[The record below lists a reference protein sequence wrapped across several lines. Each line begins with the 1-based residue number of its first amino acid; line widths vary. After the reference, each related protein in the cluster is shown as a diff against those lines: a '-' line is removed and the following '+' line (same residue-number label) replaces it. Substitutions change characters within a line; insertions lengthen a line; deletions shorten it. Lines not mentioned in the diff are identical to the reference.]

1 MFRISSRI
9 GEEGK
14 ENRSKNCSTSC
25 IVLSDSGT
33 LSSAGSK
40 KNCTLSHE
48 KRKALIVHN
57 HADISISRQA
67 ELLGISRA
75 SIYYATLPNQE
86 EIRITRAIDELF
98 TKYPFY
104 GSRRMKG
111 ILADDYGIHIG
122 RHQTRRLMRL
132 MGIEAIYPRKK
143 PKTSI
148 SEPAHRKY
156 PYLLRGLPIVR
167 PNQVWGTDITY
178 LRLEEGWAYLVAI
191 LDWYSRY
198 VIFWAVSPTLESD
211 FCITALKG
219 ALQKESPE
227 IFNSDQGVQFTSHD
241 FTEILSSREI
251 KISMDGRGRCMD
263 NIFTER
269 LWRTVKYE
277 NVYLKSYRN
286 IQEAGD
292 GLSEYFRFYNHIRRH
307 QSLNYQTP
315 ANVYLL
321 CRQAGLNQRSNQTLT
336 IFSPQILSNL
346 SPIAV

>member
-1 MFRISSRI
+1 M
-9 GEEGK
+9 
-14 ENRSKNCSTSC
+14 
-25 IVLSDSGT
+25 
-33 LSSAGSK
+33 
-40 KNCTLSHE
+40 SHE
-48 KRKALIVHN
+48 QKVSLIDRSLP
-57 HADISISRQA
+57 DISVARQTG
-67 ELLGISRA
+67 LVGISRA
-75 SIYYATLPNQE
+75 SLYYKPIPDPE
-86 EIRITRAIDELF
+86 EIIITRAIDELY

-111 ILADDYGIHIG
+111 ALSDDYAIKIG

-132 MGIEAIYPRKK
+132 MGLEAIYPRKK
-143 PKTSI
+143 PQTSI
-148 SEPAHRKY
+148 SESAHKKY

-198 VIFWAVSPTLESD
+198 VIAWEVSPTLESD
-211 FCITALKG
+211 FCITALNT

-241 FTEILSSREI
+241 FTKILSEHEI

-286 IQEAGD
+286 IHEAKA
-292 GLSEYFRFYNHIRRH
+292 GLSEYFQFYNHKRRH
-307 QSLNYQTP
+307 QSLDNQTP
-315 ANVYLL
+315 ADVY
-321 CRQAGLNQRSNQTLT
+321 LNQRSNQTLT